1 MSSFISRIKPFLL
14 LVAILFGFALH
25 LGGAEARE
33 IRTAIFAG
41 GCFWCVEADFDKV
54 NGVVNTTTG
63 FIGGT
68 VKSPTYKQVSR
79 GGTGHFEAVRIR
91 FDADIVS
98 YRQLVDIFWRT
109 VDPLDAGGQFCDR
122 GDTYRT
128 ALFVQNKSQRTDA
141 RASKAAAS
149 AILNRK
155 IVTKILAAGAFY
167 PAEKYH
173 QDYSYSKARVITRF
187 GWVTKAKAYKKYRAA
202 CGRDTRVRALWGGA
216 APFAGAS

>member
-1 MSSFISRIKPFLL
+1 MSSAKPFLL
-14 LVAILFGFALH
+14 IVAILFGFALH
-25 LGGAEARE
+25 LSSVQARE

-68 VKSPTYKQVSR
+68 VKNPTYKQVSR
-79 GGTGHFEAVRIR
+79 GGTGHYEAVRIR

-98 YRQLVDIFWRT
+98 YRQLVDIFWRS
-109 VDPLDAGGQFCDR
+109 VDPVDADGQFCDR

-128 ALFVQNKSQRTDA
+128 ALFVENKSQRADA
-141 RASKAAAS
+141 QASKAAAS
-149 AILNRK
+149 AVLKRK
-155 IVTKILAAGAFY
+155 IVTKILPAGAFY

-173 QDYSYSKARVITRF
+173 QDYSYSKVRVITRF
-187 GWVTKAKAYKKYRAA
+187 GWVTKAKAYKKYRTA
-202 CGRDTRVRALWGGA
+202 CGRDIRVRALWGDA
-216 APFAGAS
+216 APFAEAS